1 MGEHQAEIKF
11 TFAGADVAA
20 AISSYDLD
28 RAAADRRTIF
38 FLDERTGN
46 GLRLF
51 DAGVVLRLRG
61 RDDDTGDGTLKL
73 RPAPADRLTG
83 RWLPGTEHKDEYRV
97 EYDWARKPV
106 LAASVVADLDPEVFA
121 EVISGDRKPK
131 QAFTDEQQDFLK
143 RCGPGLDHPFRGLRL
158 AGPII
163 ALRWSGL
170 TWPGSADLRAEQWT
184 YLVDRTFLE
193 LSLKVPFAEAPA
205 YRDLLTADIE
215 RRGLRV
221 DNATTKTETVLRDL
235 L

>member
-20 AISSYDLD
+20 AVSSYALD
-28 RAAADRRTIF
+28 RVTADRRTIH
-38 FLDERTGN
+38 FLDERGGT

-61 RDDDTGDGTLKL
+61 HGDDTGDTTLKL
-73 RPAPADRLTG
+73 RPAPPDRLTG
-83 RWLPGTEHKDEYRV
+83 HWLPGTEHTDEYRV

-106 LAASVVADLDPEVFA
+106 LAASVVADLKPDDLA
-121 EVISGDRKPK
+121 EVVSGDRKPK
-131 QAFTDEQQDFLK
+131 QACTDEQLDFLK
-143 RCGPGLDHPFRGLRL
+143 RCGPDLDHPFRGLHL
-158 AGPII
+158 AGPIT

-184 YLVDRTFLE
+184 YSGDRTFLE

-215 RRGLRV
+215 NRGLHI
-221 DNATTKTETVLRDL
+221 DDATTKTETVLRDL